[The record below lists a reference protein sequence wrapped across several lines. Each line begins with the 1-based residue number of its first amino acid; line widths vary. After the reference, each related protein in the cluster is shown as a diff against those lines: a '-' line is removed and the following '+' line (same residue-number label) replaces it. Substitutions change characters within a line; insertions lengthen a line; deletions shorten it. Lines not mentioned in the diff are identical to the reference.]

1 MSMPSSVEI
10 LKSLEARGAA
20 LFVRE
25 MGFNQ
30 SFFEGDS
37 EFVINSLRH
46 GAISSSAF
54 GHLIQDTLPLA
65 NSFFTE
71 HSFFHS
77 IRQNNVVAHVLTR
90 REQDLFFCF

>member
-1 MSMPSSVEI
+1 MEI

-54 GHLIQDTLPLA
+54 GHLIQDTLTLA

-71 HSFFHS
+71 RSFFHS
-77 IRQNNVVAHVLTR
+77 IRQSNVVAHFLTR
-90 REQDLFFCF
+90 RERDLFFYF

>member
-1 MSMPSSVEI
+1 MEI

-54 GHLIQDTLPLA
+54 GHLIQDTLVSCQFVFYRTFLL
-65 NSFFTE
+65 S
-71 HSFFHS
+71 
-77 IRQNNVVAHVLTR
+77 LY
-90 REQDLFFCF
+90 

>member
-1 MSMPSSVEI
+1 MSMPSSLEI
-10 LKSLEARGAA
+10 LKSLEARGAV

-30 SFFEGDS
+30 SFFECDS

-54 GHLIQDTLPLA
+54 GHLIQDTLTLA

-71 HSFFHS
+71 RSFFHS
-77 IRQNNVVAHVLTR
+77 IRQSNVVAHFLTR
-90 REQDLFFCF
+90 RERDLFFYF